1 MGMPIL
7 RGREFDDRDGDSRG
21 PVVVITDRMA
31 QNFWPNADPVEQ
43 RIKIGP
49 PENNPWLK
57 IVGVVKDVHHGALD
71 ADVGFSVYEPLAQGV
86 STGEDLAVRTQ
97 GDPAAAISEVR
108 AELHRIEPALLIDHI
123 GTMDQRI
130 EDSVSPRKL
139 NLFLFGLFS
148 GLALV
153 LATIG
158 LYGVVAYSVGQ
169 RTQEFGIRMALGAQ
183 RSDVVRL
190 VLTQGLKLALA
201 GTTVGIAV
209 ALALSSVLRK
219 LLFGVRPADPV
230 TIAGVAL
237 LLTIVAL
244 AACWLPAFRASRIEP
259 TQALRIE

>member
-1 MGMPIL
+1 MHRLEP
-7 RGREFDDRDGDSRG
+7 S
-21 PVVVITDRMA
+21 
-31 QNFWPNADPVEQ
+31 
-43 RIKIGP
+43 
-49 PENNPWLK
+49 
-57 IVGVVKDVHHGALD
+57 ALVD
-71 ADVGFSVYEPLAQGV
+71 NIA
-86 STGEDLAVRTQ
+86 
-97 GDPAAAISEVR
+97 
-108 AELHRIEPALLIDHI
+108 
-123 GTMDQRI
+123 TMDQRI
-130 EDSVSPRKL
+130 EESVNPRKL

-201 GTTVGIAV
+201 GTAIGIAV
-209 ALALSSVLRK
+209 ALALSRVLRQF
-219 LLFGVRPADPV
+219 LFGVRPADPV
-230 TIAGVAL
+230 TIIGVAL